1 MKGQGR
7 NDDATERSKNG
18 PGKFIASKVR
28 ASIAPTSQIAVNA
41 SLLSNAHAT
50 TQSHLANTSNAIAP
64 VSAIGLSDTSKLSE
78 KEIQV

>member
-41 SLLSNAHAT
+41 SLLSTAQPTA
-50 TQSHLANTSNAIAP
+50 QSYTANTSNAIAP
-64 VSAIGLSDTSKLSE
+64 ISAIGLSETSKLTE

>member
-28 ASIAPTSQIAVNA
+28 ASIAPTSQIVVNA
-41 SLLSNAHAT
+41 SLLSNAQT
-50 TQSHLANTSNAIAP
+50 TAQPYTANTTNAIAP
-64 VSAIGLSDTSKLSE
+64 ISSIGLSETTKLSE